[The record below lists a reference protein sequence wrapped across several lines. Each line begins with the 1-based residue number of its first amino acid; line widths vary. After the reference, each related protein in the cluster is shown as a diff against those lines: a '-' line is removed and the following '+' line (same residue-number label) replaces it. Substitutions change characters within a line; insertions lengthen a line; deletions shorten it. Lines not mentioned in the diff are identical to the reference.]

1 MAQLFHVPTRTI
13 LIRHL
18 TPKIIPAIIVL
29 MVVDFGK
36 IILYISS
43 LSFIVRCT
51 TANTRGAMLQQGR
64 DFISSH
70 PIMLIAPAS
79 VIAITILI
87 FNLTGDTLRDR
98 LLKQRGEY
106 DESH

>member
-1 MAQLFHVPTRTI
+1 
-13 LIRHL
+13 
-18 TPKIIPAIIVL
+18 
-29 MVVDFGK
+29 
-36 IILYISS
+36 
-43 LSFIVRCT
+43 
-51 TANTRGAMLQQGR
+51 
-64 DFISSH
+64 
-70 PIMLIAPAS
+70 